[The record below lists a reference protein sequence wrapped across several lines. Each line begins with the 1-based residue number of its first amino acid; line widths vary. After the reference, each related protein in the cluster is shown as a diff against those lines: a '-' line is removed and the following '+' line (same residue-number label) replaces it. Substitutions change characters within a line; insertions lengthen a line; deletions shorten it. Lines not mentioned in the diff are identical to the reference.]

1 MAGVNKAIVV
11 GNLGRDPEMRY
22 TPSGVAVASFSVATS
37 DEWKDKDTGNKQER
51 TEWHRIVAWRGL
63 GEVCGKYLKKGS
75 QVYIEGKIQTKSWED
90 KDGIQRYTTE
100 ILAQNMQMLGGPK
113 QGEGQSVPD
122 PGYEA
127 NPDDSQIPF

>member
-1 MAGVNKAIVV
+1 MAGVNKAIIV

-37 DEWKDKDTGNKQER
+37 DEWKDKDTGHKQER

-63 GEVCGKYLKKGS
+63 GEVCGKYLRKGS

-90 KDGIQRYTTE
+90 KDGIQRYATD
-100 ILAQNMQMLGGPK
+100 IIAQNMQMLGGPK
-113 QGEGQSVPD
+113 QGGGQSDPS
-122 PGYEA
+122 PGYTET
-127 NPDDSQIPF
+127 PDEDQIPF